1 MTTGDLYLELST
13 NINRPSKTRRLWCGG
28 ISRLE
33 GERAFQW
40 HGVCFSRMSADAVN
54 WEWLGLSAS
63 RFPELGA
70 HIIVVCNPERLCS
83 FISMKRSEKRD
94 LRLRLP
100 QATHSR
106 LNFPFQGNLPAAVV
120 TSSLWLRWYVEV
132 TCVVLFLLLF
142 HDWLTE
148 INYSVR
154 TVMEARWRIVISAEA
169 PAILPNAL
177 MSLSI

>member
-13 NINRPSKTRRLWCGG
+13 NINRPSETHRLWCEG
-28 ISRLE
+28 IGRLK
-33 GERAFQW
+33 GELGFQW
-40 HGVCFSRMSADAVN
+40 HRGCSSKMSADVVN

-63 RFPELGA
+63 GFPEFGA
-70 HIIVVCNPERLCS
+70 HIIVVCNPERLGS

-100 QATHSR
+100 QATQRR

-120 TSSLWLRWYVEV
+120 TSSLWLRWYAEV
-132 TCVVLFLLLF
+132 TCVVFLL

-154 TVMEARWRIVISAEA
+154 AVMEARWRTVISAEA
-169 PAILPNAL
+169 RAIPPNAL